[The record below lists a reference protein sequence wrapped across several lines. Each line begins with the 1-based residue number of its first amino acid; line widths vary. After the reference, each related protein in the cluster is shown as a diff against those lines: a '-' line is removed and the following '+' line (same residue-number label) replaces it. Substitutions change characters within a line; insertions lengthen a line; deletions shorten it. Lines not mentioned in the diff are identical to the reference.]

1 MILLKNSMNTI
12 PVAALAA
19 AVVLLGASSAIRQ
32 QYVVSGEDT
41 YRIGSDLPV
50 THIAYSGTERLTS
63 YVNDTRHF
71 LAEATYTRDDE
82 GGRSSVSARFAQQLT
97 RDGNFEDQDDEDPDF
112 LTILNQP
119 FAIWLDATTMKDL
132 RAMRGHV
139 PFEATSPLGSARLH
153 GYLRSAPAGKI
164 AGVPVVGVQF
174 QATGPMIG
182 TLPQHSDARLEGT
195 IRMDGSAYYATAGAL
210 LLALD
215 ATLTIDGSLSSNGT
229 AVPVRIVYHRA
240 IRAVNGSED

>member
-132 RAMRGHV
+132 RAMRG
-139 PFEATSPLGSARLH
+139 RLH